1 MGDVTSVELSVRLAD
16 NDRVQVLIDKKGSD
30 ELIDDGS
37 STGHVGWRFCDVNY
51 AELGFENTLQDL
63 LIPYDKF
70 WESGCGYPA
79 GEEIFRINADG
90 EPELKKFAEGMR
102 GMVSLND
109 VKSALA
115 DGTLPAYLAQ
125 AEEDASYISWED
137 QEIILTNLKAKEEK
151 TDG

>member
-1 MGDVTSVELSVRLAD
+1 MGDVTRVELFVMFAD
-16 NDRVQVLIDKKGSD
+16 EDRVQVLIDKNVGYELTDYGSF
-30 ELIDDGS
+30 
-37 STGHVGWRFCDVNY
+37 TGHVGWSFCDVND

-70 WESGCGYPA
+70 WNSGCGYPA

-115 DGTLPAYLAQ
+115 DGTLPAHLAQ
-125 AEEDASYISWED
+125 AEEDASYISWEE

-151 TDG
+151 